1 MNDTPSRPAGTSA
14 WLLVASLLLCAPG
27 QAALVDPA
35 RTVPL
40 REPSGNAPRPS
51 ATPTGYGIAFTC
63 SPERLAQVRQ
73 VLTPYLASL
82 GLSDSPASSPDPR
95 TAAHVIR
102 ETRPAGGKRQ
112 TLRYYVPSPSAYGT
126 LFLAWSPEWALRD
139 DVLAIPIGNGRA
151 RTIATVSKKEIVLAL
166 LSPGRLTHFAGKAC
180 NAQALIDHVGVRQNI
195 VLWTEVLSWQ
205 WPDGGEAF
213 WNRRYWLDGT
223 PRKGVPLADALNDMF
238 FRQSA
243 YGFGC
248 YTATKVVFVQGIYD
262 YYRRVKRDAVLA
274 QAIAKRLLADG
285 EPLVDIEPGA
295 MWRFEADFDLRELTR
310 PGKLLRGVD
319 GVAALNFVPGDWVYI
334 RNTDPVSS
342 QKTGY
347 EGSNAIYMGRNR
359 FDDYYNDNGHS
370 YSFRE
375 KLDEVHQWRNGVF
388 SRNRDYARLQPITY
402 ADIDRLG
409 APPEHGGLLESIRVV
424 PYFFGFENLP
434 PLPPSASV
442 TAR

>member
-1 MNDTPSRPAGTSA
+1 MINVPGKTASTIA
-14 WLLVASLLLCAPG
+14 WLLGAALLCLT
-27 QAALVDPA
+27 AAYAAVLDPA
-35 RTVPL
+35 RTIPL
-40 REPSGNAPRPS
+40 RETGADTARPS
-51 ATPTGYGIAFTC
+51 ATPSGYGIAFTC

-82 GLSDSPASSPDPR
+82 GLSDSPAGSRDAQ

-102 ETRPAGGKRQ
+102 ETRPAGGKRL

-126 LFLAWSPEWALRD
+126 LFLAWRPEWALRD
-139 DVLAIPIGNGRA
+139 DVLAIPTGKGSV
-151 RTIATVSKKEIVLAL
+151 RTMATVSKKEILLAL
-166 LSPGRLTHFAGKAC
+166 LSPGRLTHFTGRAC

-195 VLWTEVLSWQ
+195 VLWTEVLAWQ
-205 WPDGGEAF
+205 WPDGDVAF

-262 YYRRVKRDAVLA
+262 YYRRVKNDAA
-274 QAIAKRLLADG
+274 QAQTIAKRLMADG

-295 MWRFEADFDLRELTR
+295 MWRFESDFDPRELTR
-310 PGKLLRGVD
+310 PGKLLRGMD
-319 GVAALNFVPGDWVYI
+319 GVTALNFVPGDWVYI

-342 QKTGY
+342 QRTGY

-388 SRNRDYARLQPITY
+388 SRSRDYARLQPITY

-409 APPEHGGLLESIRVV
+409 APPERGGLLESIRLV
-424 PYFFGFENLP
+424 PYFFGYEALP
-434 PLPPSASV
+434 PLSPPPNGM
-442 TAR
+442 AR